1 MPTLLLFIAT
11 LLLAGNVWAQEL
23 DKSQSL
29 TLKKDAK
36 TGVWVGRCEASV
48 NGLDPQETYSGRLIF
63 QFFRQFGPTIFIF
76 DLTWQVDPSNRTF
89 TDSGPASSQFTATL
103 KGKEVRLLGELNLT
117 SLNVQFGNGV
127 ICSTRFDRGAAPAP
141 PSDSGFFG
149 AEDRATL
156 FSNP

>member
-23 DKSQSL
+23 DKSQSV
-29 TLKKDAK
+29 TLEKNGR
-36 TGVWVGRCEASV
+36 TGVWVARCEAAV
-48 NGLDPQETYSGRLIF
+48 NGLDPQAIYSGRPIF
-63 QFFRQFGPTIFIF
+63 QFFDSNVTTNVLDI
-76 DLTWQVDPSNRTF
+76 TWQVDPSNRTF
-89 TDSGPASSQFTATL
+89 TESGPASSQFTATL